1 MPRAGSVLSKLASER
16 ATTSLMSKLLN
27 PVARRALPAVVVLPP
42 SAASISGGRGRR
54 EGMAGLAVLRAA
66 RARARHGT
74 PRTTTIIVAVG
85 VDEAC
90 KRNAI

>member
-1 MPRAGSVLSKLASER
+1 
-16 ATTSLMSKLLN
+16 
-27 PVARRALPAVVVLPP
+27 
-42 SAASISGGRGRR
+42 
-54 EGMAGLAVLRAA
+54 MAGLAVLRAA